1 MSQALTAP
9 ARTIGDHI
17 RDWRRRRRLSQLH
30 FALEAEISQK
40 HLSFIESGRS
50 SPSRDMVL
58 RLAEHLQV
66 PLRERNAMV
75 LAAGFAPAFPERRLN
90 DPALAPAR
98 QAIDL
103 ILKGHEPY
111 PALAVDRHWTLVAA
125 NAAVGRL
132 LGLVGDAALL
142 EPPVNVLRLALHPGG
157 LAPHIVNFGQ
167 WRSHILER
175 LREQVGLSGDETLAA
190 LLSSLRGLPY
200 DRAEKLDE
208 AANAYGGIAV
218 PLRLRTPAGLMSF
231 ISTTT
236 VFGTPI
242 DVTLSEIAL
251 ETFFPADPATGEMLR
266 AGA

>member
-1 MSQALTAP
+1 MSHALAAT

-17 RDWRRRRRLSQLH
+17 REWRQRRRMSQLH
-30 FALEAEISQK
+30 FAMEAEISQK

-75 LAAGFAPAFPERRLN
+75 LAAGFAPVYPERHLD

-98 QAIDL
+98 HAIDL

-111 PALAVDRHWTLVAA
+111 PALAVDRHWTLLAA

-132 LGLVGDAALL
+132 LALVADSALL
-142 EPPVNVLRLALHPGG
+142 QPPVNVLQLALHPGG
-157 LAPHIVNFGQ
+157 LAPHIVNFGE
-167 WRSHILER
+167 WRAHILER
-175 LREQVGLSGDETLAA
+175 LREQIGLSGDQTLAA
-190 LLSSLRGLPY
+190 LLESLRDLPHNQ
-200 DRAEKLDE
+200 REKPRE
-208 AANAYGGIAV
+208 GGTTYGGIAV
-218 PLRLRTPAGLMSF
+218 PLHLRTAGGVMSF

-251 ETFFPADPATGEMLR
+251 ETFFPADAATAKMLN
-266 AGA
+266 AA

>member
-1 MSQALTAP
+1 MSQALAVP

-17 RDWRRRRRLSQLH
+17 REWRQRRRMSQLH
-30 FALEAEISQK
+30 FAMEAEISQK

-75 LAAGFAPAFPERRLN
+75 LAAGYAPAYPERRLD

-111 PALAVDRHWTLVAA
+111 PALAVDRHWMLIAA
-125 NAAVGRL
+125 NSAVQRL
-132 LGLVGDAALL
+132 LALVSDAALL
-142 EPPVNVLRLALHPGG
+142 RPPANVLRLALDPGG

-167 WRSHILER
+167 WRAHLLER
-175 LREQVGLSGDETLAA
+175 LREQVSLSGDDTLAA
-190 LLSSLRGLPY
+190 LLASLRDLPNR
-200 DRAEKLDE
+200 DGSPRG
-208 AANAYGGIAV
+208 NATTFGGIAV
-218 PLRLRTPAGLMSF
+218 PLQLRTPGGVMSF

-242 DVTLSEIAL
+242 DITLSEIAL
-251 ETFFPADPATGEMLR
+251 ETFFPADAATAEMLR
-266 AGA
+266 AS